1 VRAKLSRSRIENYRA
16 WLQSLPPARTV
27 AVREELEALCDMALE
42 AEALC
47 EQLEILEGLMIVG
60 NQAKLHEAIGKV
72 RIAIGRYR
80 ELKQVLS

>member
-1 VRAKLSRSRIENYRA
+1 
-16 WLQSLPPARTV
+16 
-27 AVREELEALCDMALE
+27 
-42 AEALC
+42 
-47 EQLEILEGLMIVG
+47 LMIVG